1 MKLKKFI
8 NKYKYKY
15 IFNKCK
21 TIIEKKIIIKLYM
34 SSKKYTKNQL
44 IQIAKKNNISLKNR
58 ENKMKTK
65 EQLFGSLYR
74 KKLLKGG
81 MSDKCKNELT
91 KLITEKY
98 KKIKNSIIERNKMI
112 ILPIIIPEC
121 RDVSKIDIFKLICDI
136 VTKKEKFTNNTS
148 GISYK
153 NNLRK
158 INEKQL
164 NILEDLMYDKLNSND
179 IIKNNDGKK
188 NNENNFVYFNAIS
201 QSDSNNG
208 EKNNENKFVYF
219 NAISQSDGKKNIKN
233 NDGKKN
239 IENNLVYNINDF
251 DFNFGPLSFISLS
264 IIFGKLDTVLKI
276 ENIENILT
284 KQYPIIKDM
293 SLNSIGY
300 CIFTNDDVN
309 LNKILEKFKN
319 EKLFAAQSNKNE
331 QEALEFALFKYF
343 DYKEEWKTKKNN
355 EQKKSDEKLK
365 NLKKSYNIVMDLYN
379 YYDKQKN
386 MDISFCKSY
395 IKMSKTINKSY
406 PATST
411 RTRYSLGF
419 LKKNTNNNREKLNKI
434 TDIIIGKAKNKFI
447 IQTGGFYEEAFCY
460 VGNFFILVLIIFFFI
475 LLVLMTG
482 GEAADPVVLGSPE
495 LSFLSCTKPANIKQT
510 NSTPLINSN
519 NKKKT
524 YKRINLNKISYSRL
538 YINGESTNELY
549 DTISVA
555 RNNPI
560 KVGTLTSNGK
570 DIEHLNI
577 KPRTPVLGF
586 NNTN

>member
-1 MKLKKFI
+1 MRLKKFI
-8 NKYKYKY
+8 NKY

-65 EQLFGSLYR
+65 EQLFGSLNR

-81 MSDKCKNELT
+81 MSDECKNELT

-98 KKIKNSIIERNKMI
+98 KKIENSVVEESNVGMA
-112 ILPIIIPEC
+112 PIISPEC

-136 VTKKEKFTNNTS
+136 VTKKNNTS

-158 INEKQL
+158 IDEKQL
-164 NILEDLMYDKLNSND
+164 NILEDLMYDKLNPND
-179 IIKNNDGKK
+179 INVGEINKT
-188 NNENNFVYFNAIS
+188 NNFVYFSAIS
-201 QSDSNNG
+201 QSDS
-208 EKNNENKFVYF
+208 F
-219 NAISQSDGKKNIKN
+219 IK
-233 NDGKKN
+233 
-239 IENNLVYNINDF
+239 YNINDF

-276 ENIENILT
+276 KNIKNILT

-309 LNKILEKFKN
+309 LNKILEKIKN

-343 DYKEEWKTKKNN
+343 DYKQEWKTKKNN
-355 EQKKSDEKLK
+355 ERKKSDEKLK

-386 MDISFCKSY
+386 NMDISFCKSY
-395 IKMSKTINKSY
+395 IKMSKTINESY

-460 VGNFFILVLIIFFFI
+460 VGNFIILVFTIFFFI
-475 LLVLMTG
+475 LLILTTG
-482 GEAADPVVLGSPE
+482 GEAADPIVFSGPE
-495 LSFLSCTKPANIKQT
+495 SSFLSCTKPANTKHQT
-510 NSTPLINSN
+510 NKFYTVNQF
-519 NKKKT
+519 K
-524 YKRINLNKISYSRL
+524 
-538 YINGESTNELY
+538 
-549 DTISVA
+549 
-555 RNNPI
+555 
-560 KVGTLTSNGK
+560 
-570 DIEHLNI
+570 
-577 KPRTPVLGF
+577 
-586 NNTN
+586 

>member
-8 NKYKYKY
+8 NKYKY

-65 EQLFGSLYR
+65 EQLFGSLNR

-81 MSDKCKNELT
+81 MSDECKNELT

-98 KKIKNSIIERNKMI
+98 KKIENSVVEESKVGMA
-112 ILPIIIPEC
+112 PIIIPEC
-121 RDVSKIDIFKLICDI
+121 RDVSKIDIFKLVYNI
-136 VTKKEKFTNNTS
+136 VKEQEKFTNNTS

-179 IIKNNDGKK
+179 
-188 NNENNFVYFNAIS
+188 
-201 QSDSNNG
+201 
-208 EKNNENKFVYF
+208 
-219 NAISQSDGKKNIKN
+219 
-233 NDGKKN
+233 
-239 IENNLVYNINDF
+239 INDF

-309 LNKILEKFKN
+309 LNKILEKFNN
-319 EKLFAAQSNKNE
+319 EKLVAAISNENE

-395 IKMSKTINKSY
+395 IKMSKTINNSY
-406 PATST
+406 RSTST

-460 VGNFFILVLIIFFFI
+460 VGNFIILVLTIFFFI
-475 LLVLMTG
+475 LLILITG
-482 GEAADPVVLGSPE
+482 GQATDPVVPGFGPE

-510 NSTPLINSN
+510 ISTQLINSN
-519 NKKKT
+519 KKKKT
-524 YKRINLNKISYSRL
+524 YKRINLSNISYSRL

-570 DIEHLNI
+570 DIIHLKY
-577 KPRTPVLGF
+577 KPDSPLLGF
-586 NNTN
+586 ANNN